1 MAIDPKAVGATTEP
15 MLFEWT
21 DRDTLLYALGVGA
34 GLEDLAF
41 TTENSHDIDQ
51 QVLPTYAVICC
62 PAFGAAGKVG
72 SFNWAMLLH
81 GSQGIRLHA
90 PLPAAGKLSVV
101 TEVAD
106 IQDKG
111 EGKNAIIM
119 LRGRGTDPDTGTLIA
134 ETLTTLVI
142 RGEGGFGGQPGQRP
156 VAPEIPDREPDA
168 RVALPTRE
176 DQPLIYRLS
185 GDRNP
190 LHSDPWFAKELA
202 GFPKPI
208 MHGLCTYGFSGRA
221 LIAELGDGDAERH
234 HRDRR
239 PVHQAGL
246 PRRDADHADLAHRAR
261 QSRVPHG
268 SFRRRRQSRRGWC
281 SRTARWNTGPN
292 SVHPVYRGRRRG
304 SPGMAFKLTYSDG
317 QSTDYDDSTNWEV
330 DNGVVKLG
338 RESGEVDGVRLPE
351 PLGNAGTGDR
361 RRHRQATTTKTTTRR

>member
-1 MAIDPKAVGATTEP
+1 MAIDPNAVGATTEP

-34 GLEDLAF
+34 GTEDLSF
-41 TTENSHDIDQ
+41 TTENSHDITQ

-81 GSQGIRLHA
+81 GSQGVRLHA

-111 EGKNAIIM
+111 AGKNAIIM
-119 LRGRGTDPDTGTLIA
+119 LRARGSDPDTGTLVA

-142 RGEGGFGGQPGQRP
+142 RGEGGFGGEPGQRP

-168 RVALPTRE
+168 RVALSTRE

-221 LIAELGDGDAERH
+221 LVAELGNGEAGAITSIDARFTKPVFPGETLTTSIWRTEPGKAVFRTEASGASGPDGGDARLVLE
-234 HRDRR
+234 DGA
-239 PVHQAGL
+239 VEY
-246 PRRDADHADLAHRAR
+246 
-261 QSRVPHG
+261 
-268 SFRRRRQSRRGWC
+268 
-281 SRTARWNTGPN
+281 RT
-292 SVHPVYRGRRRG
+292 
-304 SPGMAFKLTYSDG
+304 
-317 QSTDYDDSTNWEV
+317 
-330 DNGVVKLG
+330 
-338 RESGEVDGVRLPE
+338 
-351 PLGNAGTGDR
+351 
-361 RRHRQATTTKTTTRR
+361 